1 VDLELQR
8 RRAVVTGASRG
19 IGRAIALALAAEGAD
34 VVAVARDGGKLEELA
49 ATAAA
54 ARATAG
60 AGTNAGARASAGAGT
75 ITVRAADLSQAAAIQ
90 GLTAELE
97 AADILVFNTGGP
109 PFGTAAE
116 TTDAVWTAQFE
127 AMFLSAIRLT
137 RLALPGMR
145 RRGFG
150 RIMLVVSSGVIQPI
164 PNLAISNAV
173 RSALVGWAKTLAGEV
188 AGEGV
193 TVNCLA
199 PGRIATDRVV
209 EFDQNRARREGISVE
224 EVQKQSRSAIPVG
237 RYGAPDEFA
246 ALAAFLASPRSSY
259 MTGSVIRIDGG
270 MIRSV

>member
-34 VVAVARDGGKLEELA
+34 VVAVARDRRKLEDLA

-54 ARATAG
+54 AGVSAAAE
-60 AGTNAGARASAGAGT
+60 AGTNAEAGT
-75 ITVRAADLSQAAAIQ
+75 ITVRAADLSQAAAIR

-97 AADILVFNTGGP
+97 TADILVFNSGGP

-116 TTDAVWTAQFE
+116 TTDALWTAQFE

-164 PNLAISNAV
+164 PNLAISNAI
-173 RSALVGWAKTLAGEV
+173 RSALVGWAKTLASEV

-209 EFDQNRARREGISVE
+209 EFDQNRAGREGVSVE

-237 RYGAPDEFA
+237 RYGAADEFA